1 MARHAWLKW
10 PGISGPPNRNNLF
23 YEVNQGT
30 SKNRGFRQ
38 GGGPTL
44 GSEAG
49 NPAPQAAQTMG
60 IAATAL
66 RRKQRLTDL
75 EAKRDKEY
83 PLIGQS
89 AWRAT

>member
-1 MARHAWLKW
+1 
-10 PGISGPPNRNNLF
+10 
-23 YEVNQGT
+23 
-30 SKNRGFRQ
+30 
-38 GGGPTL
+38 
-44 GSEAG
+44 
-49 NPAPQAAQTMG
+49 MG